1 MAKLGFRSIE
11 EAIGQVELLDTRDAI
26 DHWKASGLDLAPL
39 LKAPLFAGSRKNTEV
54 QDHGL
59 AAALD
64 NTLIELAEP
73 ALKSGEAIRLELPVR
88 NVNRTVGT
96 MLGAE
101 ITRKYGGGGLPEN
114 TIDISLHGSAGQSL
128 GAFIPRG
135 LTLRLYGDTNDYVGK
150 GLSGGRVIIRPD
162 EKATF
167 PSQNNVI
174 AGNTIGYGATSG
186 EIFIRGMVG
195 ERFCVRNSGASVVV
209 EGVGDHGCEYMTGG
223 VAMVLGATGRNFGAG
238 MSGGVAFVLDLDSRL
253 VNPDMVDVLTLTP
266 ARAQQA
272 KELISKFAAET
283 GSEVATQ
290 LISNWE
296 IESARLSLVMPRDY
310 AKVLA
315 AMERAE
321 REGLN
326 VDEAVMEATRG

>member
-1 MAKLGFRSIE
+1 M
-11 EAIGQVELLDTRDAI
+11 
-26 DHWKASGLDLAPL
+26 
-39 LKAPLFAGSRKNTEV
+39 
-54 QDHGL
+54 
-59 AAALD
+59 
-64 NTLIELAEP
+64 IELAEP

-101 ITRKYGGGGLPEN
+101 ITRKYGGAGLPEN

-296 IESARLSLVMPRDY
+296 IESSRLSLVMPRDY